1 MQKGIFYFTQSKAMD
16 ILEVIAKWLFWLFDG
31 IGVNLILKKIGK
43 AFDKKGKDDTDMN
56 TNSLVGPRLPQ
67 V

>member
-1 MQKGIFYFTQSKAMD
+1 MD